1 MAQLDI
7 DFSKQYLEWLK
18 QNIEQY
24 QVRDSIFRITLPF
37 LDRNNDCVEVYI
49 VDNGDGTYQ
58 ITDDGAT
65 INDLE
70 FSGFDIET
78 SERRKKIL
86 NSIIAAYGITRLD
99 TNELVVKCTRDDLPL
114 KKHML
119 AQCMVKV
126 SDMFYLS
133 KNTIQSVFLD
143 DVQSFFDA
151 NDVRYVDNICLTGK
165 SKLTTHY
172 DFAIARSKKSAE
184 RFIKVVN
191 NMDLNAA
198 RNIIFAWNDTKRYA
212 SARSKI
218 ICIYSEYR
226 QKNI

>member
-24 QVRDSIFRITLPF
+24 QIRDSIFRITLPF

-86 NSIIAAYGITRLD
+86 NSIVAAYGITRLD

-133 KNTIQSVFLD
+133 KNTIQSEMNT
-143 DVQSFFDA
+143 FDRIIWKR
-151 NDVRYVDNICLTGK
+151 VVDTEYHI
-165 SKLTTHY
+165 S
-172 DFAIARSKKSAE
+172 
-184 RFIKVVN
+184 
-191 NMDLNAA
+191 
-198 RNIIFAWNDTKRYA
+198 RNINA
-212 SARSKI
+212 SYMTVFVLYLPASFSLCVSYLSLAFR
-218 ICIYSEYR
+218 
-226 QKNI
+226 

>member
-24 QVRDSIFRITLPF
+24 QIRDSIFRITLPF

-86 NSIIAAYGITRLD
+86 NSKFRYLIFKNYLI
-99 TNELVVKCTRDDLPL
+99 
-114 KKHML
+114 
-119 AQCMVKV
+119 
-126 SDMFYLS
+126 FYS
-133 KNTIQSVFLD
+133 
-143 DVQSFFDA
+143 
-151 NDVRYVDNICLTGK
+151 
-165 SKLTTHY
+165 
-172 DFAIARSKKSAE
+172 
-184 RFIKVVN
+184 VN
-191 NMDLNAA
+191 NQNVEIQ
-198 RNIIFAWNDTKRYA
+198 RIIHKN
-212 SARSKI
+212 
-218 ICIYSEYR
+218 
-226 QKNI
+226 QKVKYI